1 MIRHHMTAKGPVPF
15 TPEEEAERDAE
26 ESAWLAK
33 RDVETH
39 NKPLLADIEAA
50 ESETGFS
57 RKQREYLIA
66 NSPAGPLKA
75 ALGAV
80 DVAIAAKRALLKLP

>member
-1 MIRHHMTAKGPVPF
+1 MRYHMTGTSPVPF

-26 ESAWLAK
+26 ESAWLAR
-33 RDVETH
+33 RDIETH

-57 RKQREYLIA
+57 RKQREYLLA
-66 NSPAGPLKA
+66 HLTDTSLKRQ
-75 ALGAV
+75 LQMV
-80 DVAIAAKRALLKLP
+80 ETAIAAKRAGLK

>member
-1 MIRHHMTAKGPVPF
+1 MTADGPIPF
-15 TPEEEAERDAE
+15 TPEEEAARDIE
-26 ESAWLAK
+26 EAAWLAK
-33 RDVETH
+33 RDVENH

-50 ESETGFS
+50 ESATGFT

-66 NSPAGPLKA
+66 NSPAGPLKV

-80 DVAIAAKRALLKLP
+80 DAAIVAKRAGLKNDPG

>member
-57 RKQREYLIA
+57 RKQREFLLGSVTDTA
-66 NSPAGPLKA
+66 LKA
-75 ALGAV
+75 RLQAV
-80 DVAIAAKRALLKLP
+80 ESTSAAKRAELRA